1 MVDAQNCASE
11 LADDILGEL
20 ERTPSEAL
28 CEATGQLLEKVMD
41 VLVTRWRTLE
51 TLEDMASRLREL
63 CQLLLENGAHIWPRF
78 PLDAECLAR
87 LMQGV
92 IPALSDND
100 MATTNAAP
108 ESRAIITVLGS
119 DRPGIV
125 AAVAGALSE
134 RSANILDISQTI
146 LQGIFTMTM
155 LVDFGDAD
163 FSELKARLDEL
174 SESLGVQI
182 VMQREEVFKYMY
194 RL

>member
-1 MVDAQNCASE
+1 MA
-11 LADDILGEL
+11 ADV
-20 ERTPSEAL
+20 
-28 CEATGQLLEKVMD
+28 Q
-41 VLVTRWRTLE
+41 E
-51 TLEDMASRLREL
+51 TTE
-63 CQLLLENGAHIWPRF
+63 
-78 PLDAECLAR
+78 
-87 LMQGV
+87 
-92 IPALSDND
+92 
-100 MATTNAAP
+100 AP
-108 ESRAIITVLGS
+108 ESRAVITVLGS

-155 LVDFGDAD
+155 LVDFGGAD